1 MGKKSNPYTGGKMC
15 ARPVTMNKNM
25 YFQLIR
31 KIRNAGKENDNG
43 KKENVAGR

>member
-15 ARPVTMNKNM
+15 ARPVTMNKSM

-31 KIRNAGKENDNG
+31 KIRNAEKEVRQNG
-43 KKENVAGR
+43 DQSKRTG

>member
-15 ARPVTMNKNM
+15 ARPVTMNRSM

-31 KIRNAGKENDNG
+31 KIRNAGKEKGNG
-43 KKENVAGR
+43 KKETVAGR

>member
-31 KIRNAGKENDNG
+31 KIRNAGKEGNQNG
-43 KKENVAGR
+43 NQPK